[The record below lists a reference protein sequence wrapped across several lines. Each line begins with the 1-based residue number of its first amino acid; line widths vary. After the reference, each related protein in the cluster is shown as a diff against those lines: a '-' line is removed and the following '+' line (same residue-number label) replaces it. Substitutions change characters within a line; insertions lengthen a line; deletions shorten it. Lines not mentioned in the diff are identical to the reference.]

1 MHSLTTPY
9 VESLDLHGTVVKEA
23 VAISREFAAEN
34 WKGLFSFSR
43 VQETCNSSSTVSGK
57 PLRIIT
63 GRGKHSMNGISVL
76 SPAVKN
82 ALIAD
87 GWRVDTFDGGVMVR
101 GRAR

>member
-9 VESLDLHGTVVKEA
+9 VESIDLHGTVVKEA

-34 WKGLFSFSR
+34 WKGLFSFSC
-43 VQETCNSSSTVSGK
+43 VQETCNSSSNVSGK